1 MQNIKFDLY
10 FILDFY
16 IFRNYQKCLLFKLKP
31 FGSFLKIFIVIIGF
45 SLLQSRRNKGLKEIK
60 FCK

>member
-16 IFRNYQKCLLFKLKP
+16 IFRNYQKCLFKLKP
-31 FGSFLKIFIVIIGF
+31 FGSFWKF
-45 SLLQSRRNKGLKEIK
+45 LLLLLALVYYKAGEMKGLRR
-60 FCK
+60 